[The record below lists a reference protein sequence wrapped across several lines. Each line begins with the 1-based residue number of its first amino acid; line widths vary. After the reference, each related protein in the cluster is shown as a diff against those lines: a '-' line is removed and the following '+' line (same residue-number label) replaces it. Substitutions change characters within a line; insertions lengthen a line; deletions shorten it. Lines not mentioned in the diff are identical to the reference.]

1 MGYAGY
7 FSTTARI
14 KDKRSPLESALID
27 VADLATLELLEKI
40 TYNVV
45 VQPGEEKYRRLKLSN
60 AKIRSSI
67 ADAEG
72 GLGAMRE
79 LGWRLGED
87 EGQEVLTL
95 AKGLAT
101 MAQVRAIQEAQ
112 QQWKKKS
119 AKDLVQKTKAVAG
132 LPGTQEQEELRRQLE
147 ADRAERAQREPVT
160 KGSMAQPLPGAGAGP
175 NMTTAAE
182 AGLTGGGCC

>member
-1 MGYAGY
+1 MQ
-7 FSTTARI
+7 
-14 KDKRSPLESALID
+14 
-27 VADLATLELLEKI
+27 I

-101 MAQVRAIQEAQ
+101 MAQVGLHGC
-112 QQWKKKS
+112 
-119 AKDLVQKTKAVAG
+119 LVELACVLLAG
-132 LPGTQEQEELRRQLE
+132 HVFGVLDGCLGTTVLPVFLPNVCLELC
-147 ADRAERAQREPVT
+147 
-160 KGSMAQPLPGAGAGP
+160 PL
-175 NMTTAAE
+175 
-182 AGLTGGGCC
+182 